1 MPPTIQE
8 LPQEEEKPQ
17 NNIDGMRASGF
28 DFQNN
33 AGVNHTAIHDERQ
46 SIYDLNNRDLMS
58 GTSSPPR
65 AQMVSI
71 EQREEME
78 KIERLVQQ

>member
-28 DFQNN
+28 DFQN
-33 AGVNHTAIHDERQ
+33 HTGMQDERQ
-46 SIYDLNNRDLMS
+46 SVYDLNNRALS
-58 GTSSPPR
+58 GTSSPNR
-65 AQMVSI
+65 AQMVSL
-71 EQREEME
+71 EAREEME
-78 KIERLVQQ
+78 KIERIVQQ